1 MANNADPR
9 FTVSDGQSRRGTK
22 DASLDQGLR
31 TYMLGVYN
39 MMALG
44 VVLTGAV
51 AYLISSNAA
60 LMQMIYTTPLK
71 YVVMFAPLAVVMFFS
86 FRINQM
92 AAGTAQL
99 LFWVYAALVGASIAF
114 IFTVYT
120 GGSVA
125 KVFFI
130 SAAAFGSLSLYGYT
144 TEKSLSGMGTFLFMG
159 VIGIVIASL
168 VNIFLKSQML
178 DFVVSIIGVLVFAG
192 LTAYDTQKIK
202 ALYYAGDSQ
211 DAMSKKV
218 TMGALQLY
226 LDFLNM
232 FMFLLRLF
240 GGRR

>member
-1 MANNADPR
+1 MANNIDPR
-9 FTVSDGQSRRGTK
+9 FTVSDGVARRGTA
-22 DASLDQGLR
+22 DASVDQGLR

-44 VVLTGAV
+44 VALTGVV
-51 AYLISSNAA
+51 AYLVGSNEA
-60 LMQMIYTTPLK
+60 LMQMIYAPPLR

-92 AAGTAQL
+92 SAGTAQL
-99 LFWVYAALVGASIAF
+99 TFWVYAALVGASISF
-114 IFTVYT
+114 IFTAYT

-125 KVFFI
+125 KIFFI
-130 SAAAFGSLSLYGYT
+130 TAAAFGSLSLYGYT
-144 TEKSLSGMGTFLFMG
+144 TQKNLSGWGTFLFMG
-159 VIGIVIASL
+159 VIGVVIASL
-168 VNIFLKSQML
+168 VNIWLKSEMIS
-178 DFVVSIIGVLVFAG
+178 FVTSIIGVLIFAG

-202 ALYYAGDSQ
+202 SLYYAGDSH
-211 DAMSKKV
+211 DAMSKKI
-218 TMGALQLY
+218 TCGALQLY